1 MIKKTSQEAQLS
13 QCFAREFSHAK
24 VTLQP
29 ESRRDRYRAYELNK
43 ANIAFILVKPQNLSF
58 SNWMLQADD
67 KLIPRKSHS
76 TVSIKIFKI
85 GSSSAASHLKRRLLY
100 TGHGISVSQFVPSP
114 PPAAENQAQ
123 IKHMFFTNPII
134 SCIIMF
140 INSYF
145 DTYMYFYVMRRYI
158 SYSRYTQK

>member
-1 MIKKTSQEAQLS
+1 MLQAGGLITITLSDRVQLS

-24 VTLQP
+24 VTLLQ

-76 TVSIKIFKI
+76 TVRLVFDKKEK
-85 GSSSAASHLKRRLLY
+85 APWKKRMSR
-100 TGHGISVSQFVPSP
+100 
-114 PPAAENQAQ
+114 N
-123 IKHMFFTNPII
+123 N
-134 SCIIMF
+134 
-140 INSYF
+140 INSQNDPMPCLCYF
-145 DTYMYFYVMRRYI
+145 ISFPHCFLIHYFIFRY
-158 SYSRYTQK
+158 RELVF

>member
-1 MIKKTSQEAQLS
+1 
-13 QCFAREFSHAK
+13 
-24 VTLQP
+24 
-29 ESRRDRYRAYELNK
+29 
-43 ANIAFILVKPQNLSF
+43 
-58 SNWMLQADD
+58 MLQADD
-67 KLIPRKSHS
+67 KSIPRKSYS

-123 IKHMFFTNPII
+123 IKHMFFTNSKT

-140 INSYF
+140 VNGYF
-145 DTYMYFYVMRRYI
+145 DKYMYFYVILRYK
-158 SYSRYTQK
+158 SYSLYVMKYI